1 VLPAWAAIAA
11 SLAIVFL
18 RKTIALVAREVHS
31 TMEKIRAP
39 KPGSRHRGIAILA
52 VILGLALAAATWDL
66 SPSYNSSSS
75 RDASFDLTKHRAGGE
90 HRVADLKQIRW
101 RRQLRVLLPNVRT
114 ALSYQPEAASS
125 HEYEIELVKRF
136 AEKHYL
142 ELEWIHVDNW
152 DDLIPSLL
160 EGKGDLIAA
169 NITITESRKNK
180 VSFTVPID
188 TVREKLVVR
197 IGDEIRTP
205 ADLVGREVAVRERSS
220 FADLLKE
227 FRKQHAGIGLRL
239 LPEHI
244 PAYAVL
250 SGVSSG
256 EIDIAAVDISQLE
269 AQAEQWPD
277 LKFVDGLTRDSII
290 AWGVNPGAVELLEAL
305 NSFLGREQL
314 KKQSQLV
321 YKDDLPGIKNRQVL
335 RVLTRNNAATYFVW
349 RGQFLGFEYELMK
362 RFADSQGLHLEMVVP
377 NRWGDL
383 IPTLKS
389 GGGDLIAASMTA
401 TEERKKQGIAF
412 SKSYNQV
419 TEEIVARADD
429 SRIISVNDLNGRT
442 IVVRRSSSYWT
453 TLQKLLD
460 QGMDFRL
467 VEAPDNMETEEIIS
481 RVASGEY
488 DLTVAD
494 SHILSVELIWRSD
507 IKPVHTLN
515 GPVSHGWAVREG
527 DQQLL
532 AALNTFLDKEYKG
545 RFYNLVYNKYFQN
558 SNRILD
564 HVASHQEYAA
574 KGNISP
580 YDAEVQKYA
589 EQYGFDWALIVAQ
602 MYQESRFDP
611 KAESWA
617 GAQGLMQILPTTG
630 ELFGA
635 QDLHGVDTS
644 IETGVRYLAW
654 LHERF
659 EPELTVQD
667 RMWFTLAAYNAGLG
681 HVRDARSLARKMGW
695 NPDRWFNNVD
705 RAMLLLSRRSFYQL
719 ATHGYAR
726 GKETVDYVREIR
738 DRYNAYIR
746 LASAH

>member
-1 VLPAWAAIAA
+1 MGKVRTP
-11 SLAIVFL
+11 
-18 RKTIALVAREVHS
+18 KTGH
-31 TMEKIRAP
+31 
-39 KPGSRHRGIAILA
+39 RHRGIAALA
-52 VILGLALAAATWDL
+52 VVLGLVLAAVTWDL
-66 SPSYNSSSS
+66 SPSY
-75 RDASFDLTKHRAGGE
+75 DATRATRFDLSKHRAAE
-90 HRVADLKQIRW
+90 KIKVADLKQIRW
-101 RRQLRVLLPNVRT
+101 RRELRVLLPNMRT
-114 ALSYQPEAASS
+114 ALSYAPDAASS

-142 ELEWIHVDNW
+142 ELDWVPVDRW
-152 DDLIPSLL
+152 DDLIPALL
-160 EGKGDLIAA
+160 AGKGDLIAA
-169 NITITESRKNK
+169 NITVTESRKNK
-180 VSFTVPID
+180 VAFTVPID
-188 TVREKLVVR
+188 TVRERLVVR
-197 IGDEIRTP
+197 VGDEIKTP

-220 FADLLKE
+220 FADLIKE
-227 FRKQHAGIGLRL
+227 FRKQHAGIELRL

-256 EIDIAAVDISQLE
+256 EFDIAAVDITQLE
-269 AQAEQWPD
+269 AQSEQWPD
-277 LKFVDGLTRDSII
+277 LKVVDGLTRDSII
-290 AWGVNPGAVELLEAL
+290 AWGVNPGATELLEAL

-314 KKQSQLV
+314 KKQSHLV
-321 YKDDLPGIKNRQVL
+321 YKDDLPGIKHRQVL

-349 RGQFLGFEYELMK
+349 RGQFLGFEYDLMK

-383 IPTLKS
+383 IPTLKA
-389 GGGDLIAASMTA
+389 GGGDLIAASMTI
-401 TEERKKQGIAF
+401 TDERKKQGIAF
-412 SKSYNQV
+412 TQPYNKV
-419 TEEIVARADD
+419 TEELVARA
-429 SRIISVNDLNGRT
+429 SESGIISINDLNGRSV
-442 IVVRRSSSYWT
+442 VVRRSSSYWT

-460 QGMDFRL
+460 QGMNFHL

-494 SHILSVELIWRSD
+494 SHILSVELIWRND
-507 IKPVHTLN
+507 IKPVLTLN
-515 GPVSHGWAVREG
+515 GPVPHGWAVREG
-527 DQQLL
+527 DKKLL
-532 AALNTFLDKEYKG
+532 SALNAFLDKEYKG
-545 RFYNLVYNKYFQN
+545 RFYNLVYDKYFQN

-589 EQYGFDWALIVAQ
+589 EEYGFDWALIVAQ

-617 GAQGLMQILPTTG
+617 GALGLMQILPTTG
-630 ELFGA
+630 ELFGVN
-635 QDLHGVDTS
+635 DLHAVDTS
-644 IETGVRYLAW
+644 IQTGVRYLAW

-695 NPDRWFNNVD
+695 NQDRWFNNVD

-746 LASAH
+746 LASVH